1 MIDADCRLVRDWGIK
16 NARPLLKGRVQG
28 PRYHPSFPGRR
39 WRRDSL
45 TTYNGVHRRAL
56 LPAAPDVGGGAGNQ
70 AGRSRASSRICL
82 LPGLHQP
89 PALWRQGGRYYS
101 RSLRISRWGILA
113 GA

>member
-16 NARPLLKGRVQG
+16 NARPLLKGRVLG

-39 WRRDSL
+39 RRRDSL
-45 TTYNGVHRRAL
+45 TTYNGVYRRAL
-56 LPAAPDVGGGAGNQ
+56 RPAAPGVGGGRKSGGPLPGEFGAP
-70 AGRSRASSRICL
+70 L
-82 LPGLHQP
+82 PPGLHQP